1 MLTSAQ
7 RGFLKSLAHHLDPI
21 CYVGKSGLT
30 DSLVQ
35 SVETA
40 FDAHEVLK
48 VKFND
53 FKKER
58 CEITAQL
65 AERTDSPLVG
75 TIGNVAILY
84 RQHPDEDK
92 QKITLPE

>member
-1 MLTSAQ
+1 VLTSAQ

-40 FDAHEVLK
+40 FDAHELLK

-53 FKKER
+53 FKKEKR
-58 CEITAQL
+58 EITAQL
-65 AERTDSPLVG
+65 AEQTHSHLVG
-75 TIGNVAILY
+75 IIGNVAILY

-92 QKITLPE
+92 RKIALPN